1 MYRRKTY
8 KHREK
13 MATDEPRRET
23 PEKINPANLASELR
37 LPKYEKINFSH
48 LINTICDIL
57 F

>member
-1 MYRRKTY
+1 MY

-13 MATDEPRRET
+13 MATSKPRKET
-23 PEKINPANLASELR
+23 PEETNPGNLASQLW
-37 LPKYEKINFSH
+37 LPNYKKINFRC